1 MLPLRLI
8 GSSPENPSDLMGH
21 AAEESEAMPAPEMTV
36 FSTLRRV
43 SFVMVNP
50 AECTEEIPAVASKL
64 FRSASN
70 AFASRIWSAGAWLP
84 LLQPAHRRHSESDR
98 SAAALHKNLL

>member
-50 AECTEEIPAVASKL
+50 AECTEEIPAVARKL
-64 FRSASN
+64 FRGASN
-70 AFASRIWSAGAWLP
+70 AFASRMWSAGAWLP
-84 LLQPAHRRHSESDR
+84 LLQTERRRHCKSGS
-98 SAAALHKNLL
+98 SAAALHENLL

>member
-8 GSSPENPSDLMGH
+8 ESSPANPSGPIGH
-21 AAEESEAMPAPEMTV
+21 AAEESEAMPAHEMTV

-50 AECTEEIPAVASKL
+50 AKCTEEIPAVARKL
-64 FRSASN
+64 FRSAPD
-70 AFASRIWSAGAWLP
+70 AFAIRLWSAGAWLP
-84 LLQPAHRRHSESDR
+84 LLQPALRRHGNSGS
-98 SAAALHKNLL
+98 SAAALHKNLP